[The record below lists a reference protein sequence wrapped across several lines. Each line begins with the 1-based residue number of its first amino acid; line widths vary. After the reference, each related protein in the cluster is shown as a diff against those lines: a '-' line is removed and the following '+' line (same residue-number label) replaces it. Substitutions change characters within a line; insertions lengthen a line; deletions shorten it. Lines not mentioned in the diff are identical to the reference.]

1 MYRSWQSIRSH
12 RIKEDI
18 CRWEGA
24 LEHIVAAHG
33 AIVPDLDRRRG
44 RRAVKFVP
52 HGDCAE
58 SVRVKEEKWASYA
71 QYVDSELP

>member
-1 MYRSWQSIRSH
+1 M
-12 RIKEDI
+12 
-18 CRWEGA
+18 
-24 LEHIVAAHG
+24 AAHG